1 MNFYVYDPRIKW
13 FEPAVTAARARGYNA
28 GELSDKPG
36 YCVFLPHAN
45 PDQLKVDQALARTL
59 KHVMITDL
67 TQIEVYDNKRKQTAL
82 WSKWMPET
90 WVFTNKEEALSQD
103 FDFPLISKADVGA
116 SSYNVRLIKDK
127 GHLSEHLEK
136 IFSRGIEVNHCDSIG
151 TKSLQKGYVI
161 LQRFIPH
168 DVTYRVNVIGR
179 ERAIFYRRNYKDR
192 PMAQTGNVEPSK
204 ELTPKDV
211 SLLDYVNEV
220 KEDVQ
225 TNWCAFDILQDG
237 NGWKLLETSLRWP
250 WPSPG
255 DCDNAVFFNGG
266 KTWIDMWDV
275 LIDEIEAGA
284 FEL

>member
-45 PDQLKVDQALARTL
+45 PDQLKVDQAFARTL

-90 WVFTNKEEALSQD
+90 WVFTNKEEALSQN

-116 SSYNVRLIKDK
+116 SSYNVRLIENQNQ
-127 GHLSEHLEK
+127 LEEHVK
-136 IFSRGIEVNHCDSIG
+136 IIFSKGLEVNHCDSMG

-168 DVTYRVNVIGR
+168 NVTYRVNLIGNA
-179 ERAIFYRRNYKDR
+179 RAVFFRYNFPDR
-192 PMAQTGNVEPSK
+192 PMAQTGNVRPAK
-204 ELTPKDV
+204 VYDDLAD
-211 SLLDYVNEV
+211 LLDFTDQVN
-220 KEDVQ
+220 EDVQ
-225 TNWCAFDILQDG
+225 TKWCAFDILKDG
-237 NGWKLLETSLRWP
+237 DSWRLLETSLRWP

-255 DCDNAVFFNGG
+255 DCDNGIFFNSGR
-266 KTWIDMWDV
+266 KWIDMWEV
-275 LIDEIEAGA
+275 LMDEVEAGV
-284 FEL
+284 FV